1 MTANPDSPDRVSAVI
16 RARMTR
22 LAKAQRLEK
31 MAEAADLVMLPG
43 DDPDSAARALEATRR
58 RDPDEDQE
66 DL

>member
-1 MTANPDSPDRVSAVI
+1 
-16 RARMTR
+16 MTR